1 MNQKALLIF
10 RELSQHKEEIRV
22 FKEYLEALFPH
33 INNENA
39 EIYWDDFLNITK
51 EMIEIF
57 VKLGHPLLNDY
68 YDTRL
73 RDVTV
78 TEEFFKSVMQDLYS
92 LSVEYIKDYEEN
104 IRHCSVC
111 KEKVYYLP
119 LPKIYYEIR
128 KKYGLPEPRLETLNE
143 KEYICPVCGSFDRE
157 RLIVS
162 YLEQS
167 KILESSEVSLLQ
179 IAPSKAIEEYLFS
192 NYPSLTYASGDLYM
206 EDVTFQ
212 LDLQDMNMISD
223 DSYDIWIC
231 SHVLE
236 HVPDDRK
243 ALKELYRIL
252 KKDGIGLLLVPLDLN
267 ILETDEEVGCSEEE
281 NWKRFGQG
289 DHVRKYAK
297 QDFLKRVIDSGFSL
311 ECIGKKF
318 FGTKLFNDN
327 GLSDTATLY
336 VLRK

>member
-10 RELSQHKEEIRV
+10 RELSQHKEEIGV

-33 INNENA
+33 ISNENA
-39 EIYWDDFLNITK
+39 EVYWGDFLNITQD
-51 EMIEIF
+51 MIEIF
-57 VKLGHPLLNDY
+57 VKLGHPFLNDY
-68 YDTRL
+68 YDTNF
-73 RDVTV
+73 RDVQV
-78 TEEFFKSVMQDLYS
+78 TEEFFKSVIREFYS
-92 LSVEYIKDYEEN
+92 LSVEYIKDYDEN
-104 IRHCSVC
+104 IRHCSLC

-119 LPKIYYEIR
+119 LPKVYYEIR
-128 KKYGLPEPRLETLNE
+128 KKFELPEPRLETLSE
-143 KEYICPVCGSFDRE
+143 KEYICPICGSLDRE

-167 KILESSEVSLLQ
+167 KILESSEVSMLQ
-179 IAPSKAIEEYLFS
+179 IAPSKAMEEYLFA
-192 NYPSLTYASGDLYM
+192 NYPNLNYASGDLYM

-212 LDLQDMNMISD
+212 LDLQDMSMISD
-223 DSYDIWIC
+223 ESYDIWIC

-252 KKDGIGLLLVPLDLN
+252 KKNGTGILLVPLDLN
-267 ILETDEEVGCSEEE
+267 VVETDEEVGCSEEE
-281 NWKRFGQG
+281 NWRRFGQG

-297 QDFLKRVIDSGFSL
+297 QDFIKRIADSGFSL
-311 ECIGKKF
+311 ECLGKEF
-318 FGTKLFNDN
+318 FGAKLFKDN
-327 GLSDTATLY
+327 GFSETSILY